1 MFDKG
6 AFKAKTKWKVKDVAI
21 KFHCSGSN
29 CASTSSNGWSLCL
42 QLLVM
47 LVFIVILFALVH
59 KYFSC
64 SLWPSFLDIMHIF
77 FVLVLTSYSCLIALE
92 FSFSS
97 FITLT
102 LALTSKL
109 SFSSSLILRQPW
121 LRFFVVLYLF
131 SKLPQLELESSK
143 YLGVHL
149 STSIR

>member
-1 MFDKG
+1 MIDLDIQNFVISYVLII
-6 AFKAKTKWKVKDVAI
+6 FKSLLLCKLLESILK
-21 KFHCSGSN
+21 
-29 CASTSSNGWSLCL
+29 STRL
-42 QLLVM
+42 QLLETSLFLN
-47 LVFIVILFALVH
+47 LVPHSLELTCVFNNKTICNFVDYKFLIL
-59 KYFSC
+59 ST
-64 SLWPSFLDIMHIF
+64 
-77 FVLVLTSYSCLIALE
+77 LTLTLE

-121 LRFFVVLYLF
+121 LRFFDVLYLF